1 MRIALAQINVIPGD
15 LARNFQTLLACVEQA
30 RASQVDI
37 IAFPE
42 LCLSGYLLSDLWL
55 DRRFCAEVMR
65 FNDKVREASQGI
77 AIVFGSIFVDEGFQS
92 RLGDGKPHPN
102 KDGRTRLYNA
112 VIAVQNGEY
121 VERLRETPLLPK
133 GIQPKTLLPNYRFF
147 DDERYFY
154 SLPDIAR
161 DFDVELESLAQPF
174 RFYTASGDLL
184 IGLEVCEDLW
194 CQDYRLAGE
203 PLNITRLLVSNGAE
217 KIINV
222 SASPWTFL
230 KHDARDRRV
239 QFLADDLKEAFVPF
253 YYVNN
258 VGAQNNGKNIVTF
271 DGGTTVYNRLG
282 KPCLTSEHFFEPDL
296 IIVDDSQLTDV
307 PVVRHEM
314 SRINQKFHAIVT
326 GLRYLREMLGWKEHP
341 AFVIGLSGGI
351 DSAVVACLLVAALGK
366 NKVWGVNMPTRYN
379 SAATKGAARQVAD
392 ALGIEFSEIP
402 IEGLVSA
409 HQAVFSTMD
418 ENRAS
423 SNRGLSDEN
432 IQAKIRGTSILSNLA
447 GRYGRM
453 FTNNGNKLEVALG
466 YATLYGD
473 VGGVIAP
480 IADLTKTEVYD
491 LGRFMNEVIFAKTVI
506 PTELF
511 PDELYRY
518 EGATIAPSAE
528 LRENQIDPIKFGYHC
543 ALIEQFTS
551 FRKVQGE
558 QVLTWYLEGT
568 LEKNL
573 SIPTSMIER
582 WGLNDPAT
590 FVADL
595 EWVERCIRGSVF
607 KRIQAPP
614 IIVTSPSAYGY
625 DIRESQLPWR
635 STETFNAL
643 KEKVLALGRYSTQL

>member
-15 LARNFQTLLACVEQA
+15 LARNFQTLLDCVEQA
-30 RASQVDI
+30 RASQVDL

-65 FNDKVREASQGI
+65 FNEKVREASQGI
-77 AIVFGSIFVDEGFQS
+77 AIVFGSIVVDEGFQS

-121 VERLRETPLLPK
+121 VERAQETALLPK
-133 GIQPKTLLPNYRFF
+133 GVQPKTLLPNYRFF

-154 SLPDIAR
+154 SLPDMAR

-174 RFYTASGDLL
+174 RFHTASGDVL

-222 SASPWTFL
+222 SASPWTYL

-271 DGGTTVYNRLG
+271 DGGTTVYNRKG
-282 KPCLTSEHFFEPDL
+282 KSCLISEHFFEPDL
-296 IIVDDSQLTDV
+296 ILVDDSQLAEA

-314 SRINQKFHAIVT
+314 SRINQKYHAIVS
-326 GLRYLREMLGWKEHP
+326 GLRYLREMLGWKDDP

-366 NKVWGVNMPTRYN
+366 EKVWAVNMPTRYN
-379 SAATKGAARQVAD
+379 SAATKGAARQVAE
-392 ALGIEFSEIP
+392 ALGIAFTEIP
-402 IEGLVSA
+402 IEGLVEA
-409 HQAVFSTMD
+409 HQTVFASLDQTW
-418 ENRAS
+418 AS

-491 LGRFMNEVIFAKTVI
+491 LGRFLNESVFGKTVI
-506 PTELF
+506 PPELF
-511 PDELYRY
+511 PDALYRY
-518 EGATIAPSAE
+518 EGDTIAPSAE
-528 LRENQIDPIKFGYHC
+528 LKDNQIDPIKFGYHC
-543 ALIEQFTS
+543 ALIEHFTS
-551 FRKVQGE
+551 FKKIQGE
-558 QVLTWYLEGT
+558 QVLSWYLEGT
-568 LEKNL
+568 LEKHL
-573 SIPTSMIER
+573 MISSDMIER

-595 EWVERCIRGSVF
+595 EWFERCIRSNVY

-625 DIRESQLPWR
+625 DIRESQLP
-635 STETFNAL
+635 L
-643 KEKVLALGRYSTQL
+643 KPSEAYEGLKQQVLQLVRYQPS